1 MPKSPSTNPV
11 ESPVVSAAT
20 EGVSVV
26 VPNAGTSS
34 VTRSPASWA
43 EVYYPASARGRQ
55 HAALWKHAAA
65 MQLHGWAAYEAR
77 TGKQV
82 LLTADQYEQ
91 AVAAV
96 SGNDF
101 KPHQDADY
109 RTRS

>member
-1 MPKSPSTNPV
+1 MPKSPSTHSV

-26 VPNAGTSS
+26 VPNADAP
-34 VTRSPASWA
+34 VTRSPEKWA
-43 EVYYPASARGRQ
+43 EVYFPASERGRLHNQ
-55 HAALWKHAAA
+55 LWKHAAA
-65 MQLHGWAAYEAR
+65 MQLHGWAAYAAR
-77 TGKQV
+77 TGKPV
-82 LLTADQYEQ
+82 LLTAQQYEK

-101 KPHQDADY
+101 KPHHDADY